1 MFEHTRWMSYRFGE
15 RSVAE
20 IDAHLRR
27 HTEESGDQVVRLK
40 NAVLVHKLDEY
51 HECLKRNILK
61 GFFVTSLDPK

>member
-1 MFEHTRWMSYRFGE
+1 MSYRFSE

-20 IDAHLRR
+20 IDAHLRG

-51 HECLKRNILK
+51 HECLKRNI
-61 GFFVTSLDPK
+61 